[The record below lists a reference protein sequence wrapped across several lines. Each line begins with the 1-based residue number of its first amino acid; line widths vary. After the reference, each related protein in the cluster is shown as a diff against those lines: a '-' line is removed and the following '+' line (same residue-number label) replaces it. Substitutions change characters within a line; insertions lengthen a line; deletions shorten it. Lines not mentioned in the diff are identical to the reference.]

1 MHATT
6 QKVIV
11 YLLQSKYEV
20 NNYEVQY
27 IQCTHYIAH
36 DVEFFHQVWKGNCQV
51 HVVTDLNERIGFSSL
66 NNR

>member
-36 DVEFFHQVWKGNCQV
+36 DVEFFHQV
-51 HVVTDLNERIGFSSL
+51 
-66 NNR
+66 